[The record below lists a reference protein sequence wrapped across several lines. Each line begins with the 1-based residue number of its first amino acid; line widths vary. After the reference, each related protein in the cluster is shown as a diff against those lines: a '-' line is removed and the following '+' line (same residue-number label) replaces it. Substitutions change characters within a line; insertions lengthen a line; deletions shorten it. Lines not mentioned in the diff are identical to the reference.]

1 MCSYFGGVCLVSAT
15 RGTRD
20 YTLPKRSLGLG
31 DHNLSSLYFISNTG
45 RRRLWTQ
52 RLFSVYLGT
61 DNRILSL
68 GSISN
73 CPVGHSWVITV
84 LNKAGKHIKGKR
96 QNRSIWF
103 SCRTKT
109 HDNRPGR
116 VQFSVILLK
125 INPSPASNP
134 TKCKLIFF
142 SLFYPRAGI
151 GRSISSYMLYISD
164 IDSSNITRTHRD
176 PFKTWLTKFFPSKPW
191 KT

>member
-31 DHNLSSLYFISNTG
+31 DHNLSSLYFISNTD

-134 TKCKLIFF
+134 TKSKLIFF
-142 SLFYPRAGI
+142 PLLPTCRHRALNFLVYVVHF
-151 GRSISSYMLYISD
+151 RHRFFQHHANSSRPLQNVADQVFS
-164 IDSSNITRTHRD
+164 
-176 PFKTWLTKFFPSKPW
+176 
-191 KT
+191 